1 MSHLALLDSARGVPG
16 ASAGHVGR
24 TPRTVPAIAGAI
36 AWTVSRRGAS
46 WTRTALVPAVTG
58 LGVPR
63 PAGRGGPVVPCG
75 AGTGAIRVFT
85 RPRDA
90 CLGSG
95 PRPIAPSARPSSS
108 VVPGTAPLPVAA

>member
-1 MSHLALLDSARGVPG
+1 MSHLALLDSPRDVAG

-24 TPRTVPAIAGAI
+24 APRTVPVMAGAI
-36 AWTVSRRGAS
+36 AWTVPRRGTS
-46 WTRTALVPAVTG
+46 WARTTPAPAVTG

-63 PAGRGGPVVPCG
+63 LAGRDGSVVSCG
-75 AGTGAIRVFT
+75 AGTGAIRVST

-95 PRPIAPSARPSSS
+95 PRPTAPGARPSPS
-108 VVPGTAPLPVAA
+108 VVSGTAPLPVAA